1 MIHQPNRGTY
11 IKKQSLPEQFY
22 HSCLGKFTI
31 AAAALGVLALIAM
44 ITIPPDEKISQE
56 TMDNVRE
63 CILQND
69 TIQSDQIDNTL
80 SNVMRMF
87 TSVQE
92 EKFDRNLAEA
102 LEKYNTLK
110 IYHHTLYSTAYIH
123 NNFKPE
129 GSRVAIGILGM
140 VIPTVN
146 YGDLLL
152 RSTVIRHEK
161 DAPTIQNPQPASKEE
176 ENDDDMGE
184 ASDLTPFKGKY

>member
-1 MIHQPNRGTY
+1 M
-11 IKKQSLPEQFY
+11 LEQFY
-22 HSCLGKFTI
+22 HSCLGKLAL
-31 AAAALGVLALIAM
+31 AAAAVGVLALIAM
-44 ITIPPDEKISQE
+44 LTIPSDEKISKE

-87 TSVQE
+87 TSVPE
-92 EKFDRNLAEA
+92 EAFDRDLAKA
-102 LEKYNTLK
+102 IEKYNTLK

-123 NNFKPE
+123 NNYRPE

-146 YGDLLL
+146 YSDLLL

-161 DAPTIQNPQPASKEE
+161 DDPIIQSPQPVNKEDE
-176 ENDDDMGE
+176 DDMGE
-184 ASDLTPFKGKY
+184 APDLTPFKGKY

>member
-1 MIHQPNRGTY
+1 MIHQPDRGTY
-11 IKKQSLPEQFY
+11 NKNASMLEQFY
-22 HSCLGKFTI
+22 HSCLGKLAL
-31 AAAALGVLALIAM
+31 AAVAVGVLALIAM
-44 ITIPPDEKISQE
+44 LTIPSDEKISKE

-87 TSVQE
+87 TSVPE
-92 EKFDRNLAEA
+92 EAFDRNLAKA
-102 LEKYNTLK
+102 IEKYNTLK

-123 NNFKPE
+123 NNYRPE

-146 YGDLLL
+146 YSDLLL

-161 DAPTIQNPQPASKEE
+161 DDPIIQSPQPVNKED
-176 ENDDDMGE
+176 DDDMGE
-184 ASDLTPFKGKY
+184 APDLTPFTGKY